1 MLKANGDMLMMRVES
16 DDLIGSYSIRTL
28 IEGHL
33 VEVEDLTNM
42 VLLWVPAKLEP
53 FESLSDYIDMMKKST
68 KNGGDN
74 DGDDE
79 GVT

>member
-1 MLKANGDMLMMRVES
+1 MLKANGDMLMMRVEA

-42 VLLWVPAKLEP
+42 VLL
-53 FESLSDYIDMMKKST
+53 
-68 KNGGDN
+68 
-74 DGDDE
+74 
-79 GVT
+79 